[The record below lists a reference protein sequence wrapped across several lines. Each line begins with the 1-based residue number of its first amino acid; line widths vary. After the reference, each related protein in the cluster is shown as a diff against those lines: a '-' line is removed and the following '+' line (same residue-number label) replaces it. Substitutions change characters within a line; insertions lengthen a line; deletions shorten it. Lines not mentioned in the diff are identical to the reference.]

1 MNELSDEFIDTLLA
15 EKPSKSAIKFDP
27 INRQTGPVRYVDV
40 EKRCSE
46 RGCGSP
52 TYIKVNG
59 ITRCYAHALRECNN
73 MLIEAG
79 FE

>member
-1 MNELSDEFIDTLLA
+1 
-15 EKPSKSAIKFDP
+15 
-27 INRQTGPVRYVDV
+27 V